1 MISLIFKGCLTAVV
15 TAILLAL
22 TIIVLVCI
30 AYAVATMIRI
40 AVDTYK
46 EDVELKRQIDELNK
60 HIFLYERKSDTY
72 EISEKQKSEIFKE
85 AKNSWRIINSAW
97 RVTFVIRRQ
106 CNGTVYISP
115 LRIRFD
121 YY

>member
-60 HIFLYERKSDTY
+60 RD
-72 EISEKQKSEIFKE
+72 
-85 AKNSWRIINSAW
+85 
-97 RVTFVIRRQ
+97 
-106 CNGTVYISP
+106 
-115 LRIRFD
+115 
-121 YY
+121 

>member
-46 EDVELKRQIDELNK
+46 KDVELKRQIDELNK
-60 HIFLYERKSDTY
+60 HD
-72 EISEKQKSEIFKE
+72 
-85 AKNSWRIINSAW
+85 
-97 RVTFVIRRQ
+97 
-106 CNGTVYISP
+106 
-115 LRIRFD
+115 
-121 YY
+121 

>member
-22 TIIVLVCI
+22 TIIVLVGI

-46 EDVELKRQIDELNK
+46 EDVELKRQIDELHK
-60 HIFLYERKSDTY
+60 HD
-72 EISEKQKSEIFKE
+72 
-85 AKNSWRIINSAW
+85 
-97 RVTFVIRRQ
+97 
-106 CNGTVYISP
+106 
-115 LRIRFD
+115 
-121 YY
+121 

>member
-40 AVDTYK
+40 VVDTYK
-46 EDVELKRQIDELNK
+46 EDVELKRQLDELNK
-60 HIFLYERKSDTY
+60 HD
-72 EISEKQKSEIFKE
+72 
-85 AKNSWRIINSAW
+85 
-97 RVTFVIRRQ
+97 
-106 CNGTVYISP
+106 
-115 LRIRFD
+115 
-121 YY
+121 

>member
-46 EDVELKRQIDELNK
+46 GDVELKRQIDELNK
-60 HIFLYERKSDTY
+60 HD
-72 EISEKQKSEIFKE
+72 
-85 AKNSWRIINSAW
+85 
-97 RVTFVIRRQ
+97 
-106 CNGTVYISP
+106 
-115 LRIRFD
+115 
-121 YY
+121 

>member
-22 TIIVLVCI
+22 TIIVLAYI

-60 HIFLYERKSDTY
+60 HD
-72 EISEKQKSEIFKE
+72 
-85 AKNSWRIINSAW
+85 
-97 RVTFVIRRQ
+97 
-106 CNGTVYISP
+106 
-115 LRIRFD
+115 
-121 YY
+121 